1 MKAREFSDMKT
12 FHARVRLPDR
22 HNTTV
27 IDTQVVA
34 RNYELAKRL
43 LKAQYGPNC
52 LIGTVHEVK

>member
-1 MKAREFSDMKT
+1 MRARKFSDLKT
-12 FHARVRLPDR
+12 FRARVKLPDR

-43 LKAQYGPNC
+43 IKAQYGANS
-52 LIGTVHEVK
+52 LIGTVHEVR

>member
-1 MKAREFSDMKT
+1 MKAREFRNMKT
-12 FHARVRLPDR
+12 FQARVKLPDK

-43 LKAQYGPNC
+43 LQAQYGPNS
-52 LIGTVHEVK
+52 LIGTVREVK

>member
-1 MKAREFSDMKT
+1 MKAKEFSGMKT
-12 FHARVRLPDR
+12 FQARVKLPDK

-43 LKAQYGPNC
+43 LKAQYGPNS
-52 LIGTVHEVK
+52 LIGTVQEVR

>member
-1 MKAREFSDMKT
+1 MKTREITGMKT
-12 FHARVRLPDR
+12 FHARVKLPDK

-43 LKAQYGPNC
+43 LKAQYGQNSV
-52 LIGTVHEVK
+52 IGNLTEVK

>member
-1 MKAREFSDMKT
+1 MKAKEFSGMKT
-12 FHARVRLPDR
+12 FQARVKLPDK

-43 LKAQYGPNC
+43 LKAQYGANS
-52 LIGTVHEVK
+52 LVSAVHEVK